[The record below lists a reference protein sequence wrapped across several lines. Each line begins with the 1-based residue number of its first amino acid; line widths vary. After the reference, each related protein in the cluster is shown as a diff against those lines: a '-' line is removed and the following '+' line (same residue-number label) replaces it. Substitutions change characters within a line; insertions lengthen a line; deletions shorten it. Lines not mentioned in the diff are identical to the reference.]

1 MKKIRRN
8 LTLLLCLSLPL
19 PGQIDIYVCVKV
31 PVEAKTAKLT
41 CPKAEE
47 HLSTR
52 FSCQAV
58 QPDTL
63 IKLCK
68 AIILYNKYAKDY
80 FGNGTVN
87 NKRPPGNRRPSLLRL
102 SIILLRSFAALRMTN
117 HDDLWVG
124 HVTACRRR
132 DFRAGTYVRIT
143 S

>member
-68 AIILYNKYAKDY
+68 AIILYNKYAKAY
-80 FGNGTVN
+80 FGNGTV
-87 NKRPPGNRRPSLLRL
+87 KTPKQK
-102 SIILLRSFAALRMTN
+102 AARQP
-117 HDDLWVG
+117 
-124 HVTACRRR
+124 AAFFIAAFC
-132 DFRAGTYVRIT
+132 Y
-143 S
+143 